1 MKRRPHTIIVDTH
14 TLTDGSMRPVA
25 FRPFGN
31 ATEDECRS
39 ICERALVDASS
50 HLAENLR
57 DALSI
62 QPAQVRHRPVAQYQ
76 SGILRTLWH
85 HGEKFTSYCLG
96 TIDQLIE
103 HCDLTDNERE
113 SLVRLEGRLNGEG
126 KLTFGLAEGQTD
138 RPVTTVSD
146 YGSSLKYIGT
156 IVLEPV
162 LLPHTIGTAE
172 ELRDHDTRI
181 VYLSRDP
188 RSIVAAVANAAHL
201 DTNPGVY
208 SLKGHTH
215 MHDDAMTI
223 LADIPAKQYKD
234 YVARYPGA
242 HVINHELSEI
252 R

>member
-1 MKRRPHTIIVDTH
+1 
-14 TLTDGSMRPVA
+14 MRLVA
-25 FRPFGN
+25 LRPFGN

-39 ICERALVDASS
+39 VGERALMDASS

-62 QPAQVRHRPVAQYQ
+62 QTAEVKHRPVAQYQ
-76 SGILRTLWH
+76 SGILRTIWH
-85 HGEKFTSYCLG
+85 HGEKFASYCLG
-96 TIDQLIE
+96 TIDQIIE

-113 SLVRLEGRLNGEG
+113 SLVQLEGRFNGEG

-138 RPVTTVSD
+138 RTITTASG

-156 IVLEPV
+156 IILEPI

-188 RSIVAAVANAAHL
+188 RSIVAAIANAAHL
-201 DTNPGVY
+201 DTSAGIY
-208 SLKGHTH
+208 SLKGHAH

-223 LADIPAKQYKD
+223 LADIPARQYKD

-242 HVINHELSEI
+242 HIINHELLEI